1 MPVSREGVKVE
12 DILSVSQITAYI
24 KERLI
29 SDSNLREVVIKGEV
43 SNYYQHSSSGHIYFT
58 LKDNRAKLKAVMFNS
73 EAQNLDFDLED
84 GKEVVA
90 QGRISLYPPQGQ
102 HQIQVTKLKP
112 AGVGNL
118 HIAFEKLKEKL
129 AREGLFD
136 EEYKQSIPQI
146 PQRVGVITS
155 PTGAAIRDI
164 ISVIKRRFSNTS
176 LLIAPATVQG
186 NRAENSLI
194 NALELL
200 HNYDL
205 DVIIIG
211 RGGGSL
217 EDLWAFNKEELART
231 IFSSQIPIIS
241 AVGHET
247 DYTIS
252 DYVADLRAPT
262 PSAAAELVVADRKE
276 LQRYLKRLED
286 NLYQAIDR
294 KLKKTQ
300 DKLDYLTQRR
310 VFELPKEKLQESVQ
324 QLDDLSR
331 RLDEVVEEKL
341 ETEHKKLETIMGQL
355 NSLSPL
361 QVLKRGYSLSRKS
374 DDKSEVSSI
383 KQVQAEELI
392 EVILK
397 DGKLE
402 CQIKEIKEEKL
413 NN

>member
-1 MPVSREGVKVE
+1 ME

>member
-1 MPVSREGVKVE
+1 ME

-58 LKDNRAKLKAVMFNS
+58 LKDKRAKLKAVMFNDKV
-73 EAQNLDFDLED
+73 QNLDFDLED
-84 GKEVVA
+84 GREVVA
-90 QGRISLYPPQGQ
+90 QGRISLYSPQGQ
-102 HQIQVTKLKP
+102 HQIQVKSLKP
-112 AGVGNL
+112 AGVGAL
-118 HIAFEKLKEKL
+118 HIAFKRLKEKL
-129 AREGLFD
+129 AQEGLFA

-146 PQRVGVITS
+146 PKRVGVVTS
-155 PTGAAIRDI
+155 PTGAAFRDI

-186 NRAENSLI
+186 KRAENSLI
-194 NALELL
+194 RALRLL

-205 DVIIIG
+205 NVIIIG

-217 EDLWAFNKEELART
+217 EDLWAFNKEELARV
-231 IFSSQIPIIS
+231 IFNSKIPIIS

-276 LQRYLKRLED
+276 LQRYLKRLEN
-286 NLYQAIDR
+286 NLYQAIDY
-294 KLKKTQ
+294 KFQKAQ
-300 DKLDYLTQRR
+300 DKLNYLTQRR
-310 VFELPKEKLQESVQ
+310 VFELPQQEWQQLAQQLDELSKRLDQAVKEKLKTKQKNLQ
-324 QLDDLSR
+324 
-331 RLDEVVEEKL
+331 
-341 ETEHKKLETIMGQL
+341 TIMDQL
-355 NSLSPL
+355 NTLSPL
-361 QVLKRGYSLSRKS
+361 QVLERGYSLTRKS
-374 DDKSEVSSI
+374 SDKAEVNSI
-383 KQVQAEELI
+383 TQVQEEELV

-397 DGKLE
+397 DGKLD
-402 CQIKEIKEEKL
+402 CKVREIKK
-413 NN
+413 